1 MLSKVRT
8 TGENEA
14 ATEPEQTGAA
24 SIAETLKAANQKR
37 TLCTSQG
44 YDERRKSTHIMGIWR
59 VMGRPGV
66 RCIPGL
72 GVYKFR
78 VDHDETRD
86 TELGYTPK
94 LRDVQ

>member
-37 TLCTSQG
+37 TM
-44 YDERRKSTHIMGIWR
+44 HI
-59 VMGRPGV
+59 PGV
-66 RCIPGL
+66 
-72 GVYKFR
+72 
-78 VDHDETRD
+78 
-86 TELGYTPK
+86 
-94 LRDVQ
+94 